1 MAGSSGGN
9 LFLNC
14 TIHAEGNIKVLH
26 SALIFLSK
34 INNDVTLEVL
44 NNEIILRA
52 LNDAKSSFAAV
63 SFERD
68 FFTDL
73 QTTSTTQNLDAPPG
87 NISQTSQAVKQRTS
101 ALFNARALANA
112 IKVSKNL
119 VSAQLYFAIQG
130 ANHVFVVVLKQRN
143 NVTRTHSLTYNDT
156 EIIQAV
162 FDRETAKNSL
172 IGPPM
177 LIERLVGRIQGTDEV
192 SLLALSGCAQ
202 MQGFHESGIE
212 STVRGAVHTSVAL
225 ETSVF
230 DKFVI
235 SLSQTSVESQQ
246 VMPLNVTFSVREV
259 RHLIS
264 FSKTAG
270 IDSEELAVFFDDP
283 GSPVLFSTR
292 GVVHKTFKADLIVAT
307 LEQSVQPAT
316 GSPLAVLILGKR

>member
-1 MAGSSGGN
+1 MSDI
-9 LFLNC
+9 FLNC
-14 TIHAEGNIKVLH
+14 TIHAEGNVKILH

-34 INNDVTLEVL
+34 ISNDVTLEVL

-52 LNDAKSSFAAV
+52 LNDAKSSFAAIT
-63 SFERD
+63 FERE

-73 QTTSTTQNLDAPPG
+73 QTTAATAQIPNGSGD
-87 NISQTSQAVKQRTS
+87 ISQTSQAVKQRTS

-119 VSAQLYFAIQG
+119 VSAQLYFAVQG
-130 ANHVFVVVLKQRN
+130 ANHVFVTVLKQRN
-143 NVTRTHSLTYNDT
+143 NVTRTHSLTYTDT

-162 FDRETAKNSL
+162 FDQTAAKNSL
-172 IGPPM
+172 IGPPI

-192 SLLALSGCAQ
+192 SLLALNGCAQ

-235 SLSQTSVESQQ
+235 SMSQSAVESQPMQ
-246 VMPLNVTFSVREV
+246 PLNVTFSVREV
-259 RHLIS
+259 RHLIA
-264 FSKTAG
+264 FAKTSG
-270 IDSEELAVFFDDP
+270 IDSEELAVFFDEP

-292 GVVHKTFKADLIVAT
+292 GVVHKNFRADLIVAT

>member
-1 MAGSSGGN
+1 MSDI
-9 LFLNC
+9 FLNC
-14 TIHAEGNIKVLH
+14 TIHAEGNVKILH

-34 INNDVTLEVL
+34 ISNDVTLEVL

-52 LNDAKSSFAAV
+52 LNDAKSSFAAIT
-63 SFERD
+63 FERE

-73 QTTSTTQNLDAPPG
+73 QTTAATAQNPNGSGD
-87 NISQTSQAVKQRTS
+87 ISQTSQAVKQRTS

-119 VSAQLYFAIQG
+119 VSAQLYFAVQG
-130 ANHVFVVVLKQRN
+130 ANHVFVTVLKQRN
-143 NVTRTHSLTYNDT
+143 NVTRTHSLTYTDT

-162 FDRETAKNSL
+162 FDQTAAKNSL
-172 IGPPM
+172 IGPPI

-192 SLLALSGCAQ
+192 SLLALNGCAQ

-235 SLSQTSVESQQ
+235 SMSQSAVESQPMQ
-246 VMPLNVTFSVREV
+246 PLNVTFSVREV
-259 RHLIS
+259 RHLIA
-264 FSKTAG
+264 FAKTSG
-270 IDSEELAVFFDDP
+270 IDSEELAVFFDEP

-292 GVVHKTFKADLIVAT
+292 GVVQKNFRADLIVAT

>member
-1 MAGSSGGN
+1 MSSI
-9 LFLNC
+9 FLNC
-14 TIHAEGNIKVLH
+14 TIHAEGNVKILH

-34 INNDVTLEVL
+34 ISNDVTLEVL

-52 LNDAKSSFAAV
+52 LNDAKSSFAAIT
-63 SFERD
+63 FERE

-73 QTTSTTQNLDAPPG
+73 QTSAATAQNPDG
-87 NISQTSQAVKQRTS
+87 SGEISQTSQAVKQRTS

-119 VSAQLYFAIQG
+119 VSAQLYFAVQG
-130 ANHVFVVVLKQRN
+130 ANHVFVTVLKQRN
-143 NVTRTHSLTYNDT
+143 NVTRTHSLTYTDT

-162 FDRETAKNSL
+162 FDQTAAKNSL
-172 IGPPM
+172 IGPPI

-192 SLLALSGCAQ
+192 SLLALNGCAQ

-235 SLSQTSVESQQ
+235 SMSQSAVESQPMQ
-246 VMPLNVTFSVREV
+246 PLNVTFSVREV
-259 RHLIS
+259 RHLIA
-264 FSKTAG
+264 FAKTSG
-270 IDSEELAVFFDDP
+270 IDSEELAVFFDEP

-292 GVVHKTFKADLIVAT
+292 GVVHKNFRADLIVAT